1 MNFNIIHSQEIVQA
15 AQLTQ
20 SQPID
25 TTDWLQYVG
34 IGTLIITA
42 WQFLRMR
49 GKEQEERRQQEEN
62 LSVWRARQEE
72 QQRHIFYR
80 LSRLEEGFVYRLMP
94 PKED

>member
-1 MNFNIIHSQEIVQA
+1 MLPSQEIVQA

-49 GKEQEERRQQEEN
+49 GREQEERRKEQEDQA
-62 LSVWRARQEE
+62 VWRSRQEE
-72 QQRHIFYR
+72 QQKHIFYR
-80 LSRLEEGFVYRLMP
+80 LDQIEAGFVYRLMP